1 MSLLQHLSIR
11 RKLTALMTLT
21 ALVALLVASVIFGAY
36 DLVAS
41 RRALIARMTAIGD
54 IVGGNSAAAIAFDD
68 PAAATKILARLGGQQ
83 AVRASVIRDAS
94 GRTVA
99 AFSRAGDGYE
109 PTCGPGPGLDQR
121 RDGLVIVRPIVLE
134 GETIGSACIEADYS
148 ELWARARSHAMVLAI
163 AIAVSLLAALILSGR
178 LQLVVSA
185 PILRLADTARA
196 VARSRAYGVR
206 ATKTA
211 DDELGRLVDDFN
223 EMLDQLEL
231 RDRQL
236 REHGD
241 TLEAQVASRTRE
253 LVTARDAAEAANRA
267 KSEFLANMSH
277 EIRTPMNGVIG
288 MIDLALGTR
297 RGTTHREYLETA
309 KGSAHSLLHLIDDI
323 LDFSKIEAN
332 KLELETIPFTLRSQL
347 TELAAPL
354 KLRAET
360 KGLQLTTDVH
370 ADVPDG
376 LAGDPMRLRQILVN
390 LVANAIKFTES
401 GSVTLTVSLVPET
414 AARIRFDVR
423 DTGIGIP
430 ADKHRLIFEGFS
442 QADGSTT
449 RRFGGTGLGLSIT
462 ARLVTL
468 MGGTIALDSAA
479 GQGSCFS
486 VELPL
491 RLAAIAAS
499 PAPDFT
505 RVELTPGLRVLVAE
519 DNLVNQL
526 VARRMLERLGHK
538 VVVVDNGVAAV
549 AAYMRDRFDVVL
561 MDVQMPEMDGLEA
574 TRQIRAIE
582 AERGMHTPIV
592 ALTAHAMKGDRER
605 CEAASM
611 DGYAVKP
618 ISLDDL
624 CAEIARVRHTAVVA
638 GRDDDG
644 RMSAALS

>member
-1 MSLLQHLSIR
+1 MTLLQSLSIR

-41 RRALIARMTAIGD
+41 RRALIARIIAVTD

-68 PAAATKILARLGGQQ
+68 REAATQILARLEGQQ
-83 AVRASVIRDAS
+83 AVRASVIRDAG

-99 AFSRAGDGYE
+99 AFNRTGDGYE
-109 PTCGPGPGLDQR
+109 PACGPGPSLDQM
-121 RDGLVIVRPIVLE
+121 RDRLVIARPIVLE

-148 ELWARARSHAMVLAI
+148 ELWARARSHAIVLAI
-163 AIAVSLLAALILSGR
+163 AIAVSLLAALMLSGW
-178 LQLVVSA
+178 LQRVVSG
-185 PILRLADTARA
+185 PIVKLADTARA
-196 VARSRAYGVR
+196 VARSHAYGVR
-206 ATKTA
+206 ASKTA

-241 TLEAQVASRTRE
+241 TLEAQVASRTTE

-288 MIDLALGTR
+288 MIDLALGTE
-297 RGTTHREYLETA
+297 RGANPREYLETA
-309 KGSAHSLLHLIDDI
+309 KSSAHSLLHLIDDI
-323 LDFSKIEAN
+323 LDFSKVEAN
-332 KLELETIPFTLRSQL
+332 KLELETIPFAIRSQL
-347 TELAAPL
+347 TELTAPL
-354 KLRAET
+354 TLRAAA
-360 KGLQLTTDVH
+360 KGLRLSTDVH
-370 ADVPDG
+370 HDVPDG
-376 LAGDPMRLRQILVN
+376 VAGDPMRIRQILIN
-390 LVANAIKFTES
+390 LLANAIKFTES
-401 GSVTLTVSLVPET
+401 GTVTLAVSLVPQT
-414 AARIRFDVR
+414 AARIRFEVR

-462 ARLVTL
+462 ARLVAL
-468 MGGTIALDSAA
+468 MGGTISLESAP
-479 GQGSCFS
+479 GRGSCFS

-491 RLAAIAAS
+491 RPAAVAA
-499 PAPDFT
+499 PAAP
-505 RVELTPGLRVLVAE
+505 ELLRTQLPPGLRVLVAE
-519 DNLVNQL
+519 DNRVNQL

-538 VVVVDNGVAAV
+538 VIVVENGAAAV
-549 AAYMRDRFDVVL
+549 AAYTNDRFDVVL

-582 AERGMHTPIV
+582 AERGIHIPVV

-624 CAEIARVRHTAVVA
+624 CAEIARVRNVA
-638 GRDDDG
+638 ADTSR
-644 RMSAALS
+644 AARALAS